1 MFKKSLLVVF
11 FSMLAFVSTY
21 VLAQDISDDLQHLN
35 NLEHS
40 GSYQQI
46 ILSLPDEQYHRD
58 KKHIALDPAT
68 MNVDI
73 IAQDIRY
80 EEEAE
85 SFAKHRRHYVA
96 FWTIFLFMF
105 GVDIL
110 WAE

>member
-1 MFKKSLLVVF
+1 MFKKSLLVAF
-11 FSMLAFVSTY
+11 FSLFAFVTTN
-21 VLAQDISDDLQHLN
+21 VLAQDTSDELQHLN
-35 NLEHS
+35 SLEHP

-58 KKHIALDPAT
+58 KKYIALDPAT
-68 MNVDI
+68 RNVDV

>member
-1 MFKKSLLVVF
+1 MFACV
-11 FSMLAFVSTY
+11 SMN
-21 VLAQDISDDLQHLN
+21 VLAQDTLDNLQHLN
-35 NLEHS
+35 SLDHP

-46 ILSLPDEQYHRD
+46 ILSLPEEEYHRD
-58 KKHIALDPAT
+58 KKHIALDPAIK
-68 MNVDI
+68 NVDI